1 MLRAGLTGAMLSLV
15 LAGAAAAEPFQ
26 SFVDLCLSTN
36 AEAHA
41 AEVAAKG
48 SGWRDV
54 TAQMAADLGE
64 GFQDLAAFLNFDPA
78 DAASMSPDQSVEILV
93 TGWGDGEAVME
104 TKGVVLDLCG
114 VMSPQVD
121 ALTMGK
127 QLTDHLGMSPART
140 DDETV
145 WLYSRRGDAFVSEA
159 ALMDA
164 GDEVFM
170 ARTRERSLYAVYLF
184 EEDGLAG
191 LFVGAVRPEAK
202 AADR

>member
-127 QLTDHLGMSPART
+127 QLTDHLLLLTARGFNGYGAFT
-140 DDETV
+140 WNWVDLNTMTRDDLTTLTPFGEIAVSYWGTV
-145 WLYSRRGDAFVSEA
+145 FGA
-159 ALMDA
+159 A
-164 GDEVFM
+164 
-170 ARTRERSLYAVYLF
+170 SS
-184 EEDGLAG
+184 
-191 LFVGAVRPEAK
+191 
-202 AADR
+202 